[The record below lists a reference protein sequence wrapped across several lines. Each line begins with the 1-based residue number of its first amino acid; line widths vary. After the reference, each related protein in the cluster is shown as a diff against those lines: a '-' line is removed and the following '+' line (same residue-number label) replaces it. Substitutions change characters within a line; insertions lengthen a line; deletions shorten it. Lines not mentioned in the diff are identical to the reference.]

1 LSGISDGIPEEEILP
16 RIINNGIAYC
26 IRTGEVENT
35 GPDGITRFIPTFVAV
50 GFSTEYYKDYQ
61 NWKSN
66 TVIFASSDKEIDK
79 KIKEAKNKG
88 Y

>member
-1 LSGISDGIPEEEILP
+1 MGWQSISEEDILP
-16 RIINNGIAYC
+16 RIIHNGVAYC

-35 GPDGITRFIPTFVAV
+35 GPDGITRFIPTYVAA
-50 GFSTEYYKDYQ
+50 GFSTEYNKDYQ

-66 TVIFASSDKEIDK
+66 TIIFASSDKEIDK
-79 KIKEAKNKG
+79 KIKEANKKG